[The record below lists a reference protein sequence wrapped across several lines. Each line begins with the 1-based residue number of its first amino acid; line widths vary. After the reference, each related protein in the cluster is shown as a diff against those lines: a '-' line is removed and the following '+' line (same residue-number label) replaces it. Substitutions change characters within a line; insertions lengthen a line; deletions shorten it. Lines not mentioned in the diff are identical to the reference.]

1 MEKFSYETNGYN
13 RSEVNKF
20 VEEVITQT
28 EGIISKYKAQKKE
41 IENLRQ
47 ELQRYR
53 NMEVSL
59 KDAIIRAEE
68 AGDNIKRMAREESN
82 MIVIDAKHNAN
93 RIVNEALLKAEKIE
107 VKAEN
112 IENNMRIFKRKLK
125 LIMEQQMAVVEE
137 IEVLKLD
144 MWAWVPLGRI
154 HSPLN

>member
-28 EGIISKYKAQKKE
+28 EGIISKCKWQKKE

-47 ELQRYR
+47 ELERYR

-82 MIVIDAKHNAN
+82 MIIVDAKHNAS

-112 IENNMRIFKRKLK
+112 IENNMKIFKRKLK

-144 MWAWVPLGRI
+144 D
-154 HSPLN
+154 N